1 MKGGEDRVDTARS
14 FNWSHL
20 LEQLINA
27 HRATRLQLNSGGKL
41 WVAAER
47 LAELLTVY
55 PEAVLDPLIDPVK
68 EPDNE
73 PLTRDDALRELLR
86 SRLEGLGPVTATE
99 LARPLGLAPAEID
112 TLLLGLEAQGG
123 VMRGRFSNASSTL
136 SPLAGESGS
145 EGKLLIEWCDRRL
158 LARIHRYTLKR
169 LRSEIEP
176 VASAD
181 YLRFLLDWHGLNE
194 RSEGKAALAAAL
206 EQLEGYSAP
215 AAAWE
220 EDILPARIS
229 DYAPY
234 YLDQLC
240 AGGLVAWARLAPPRS
255 VSDDERKAGPVRGTP
270 IALVYRE
277 NLPHWHALVTA
288 SDATHFNLS
297 HAAQTILVALQ
308 QHGALFFGDIVD
320 SSGLLRTQAETALG
334 ELTAWGLVTADGFA
348 GLRALITPQH
358 RRPPIGSHSRYR
370 MRRGYTPG
378 VDEAGR
384 WSSVPRVTVEQEHVV
399 GAEAILHIARALLG
413 RYGVVFRQVLT
424 RESGLPPWRDLLY
437 SYRRLEA
444 RGEIRGGRFVQGFSG
459 EQFALPEAVGA
470 LREWRKRPKTGALV
484 SLSAADPLNLVGV
497 ILPGERVPMQGD
509 NRVLYR
515 DGVPV
520 AVQVAEEVK
529 FLEQV
534 TAETEWTL
542 RNRLL
547 RKQASQMSGVIQ

>member
-1 MKGGEDRVDTARS
+1 
-14 FNWSHL
+14 
-20 LEQLINA
+20 
-27 HRATRLQLNSGGKL
+27 
-41 WVAAER
+41 
-47 LAELLTVY
+47 
-55 PEAVLDPLIDPVK
+55 
-68 EPDNE
+68 
-73 PLTRDDALRELLR
+73 
-86 SRLEGLGPVTATE
+86 
-99 LARPLGLAPAEID
+99 
-112 TLLLGLEAQGG
+112 
-123 VMRGRFSNASSTL
+123 
-136 SPLAGESGS
+136 
-145 EGKLLIEWCDRRL
+145 
-158 LARIHRYTLKR
+158 
-169 LRSEIEP
+169 
-176 VASAD
+176 
-181 YLRFLLDWHGLNE
+181 
-194 RSEGKAALAAAL
+194 
-206 EQLEGYSAP
+206 
-215 AAAWE
+215 
-220 EDILPARIS
+220 
-229 DYAPY
+229 
-234 YLDQLC
+234 
-240 AGGLVAWARLAPPRS
+240 
-255 VSDDERKAGPVRGTP
+255 GTP
-270 IALVYRE
+270 VALVYRE
-277 NLPHWHALVTA
+277 NLPHWRALVTA
-288 SDATHFNLS
+288 PDATQFNLS

-320 SSGLLRTQAETALG
+320 SSGLLRTQTEMALG

-384 WSSVPRVTVEQEHVV
+384 WSCVPRVMVEQEQVV

-413 RYGVVFRQVLT
+413 RYGMVFRQVLT

-484 SLSAADPLNLVGV
+484 SVSAADPLNLVGV

-520 AVQVAEEVK
+520 AVQVAENVS
-529 FLEQV
+529 FLEPV
-534 TAETEWTL
+534 TPEAEWML

-547 RKQASQMSGVIQ
+547 RKQFSPVSNSVQ